1 MEPLEHFI
9 RKLPLSQHFIIN
21 GLLYTYACLSHA
33 IPPEKRPPWD
43 DMSWTSRLLS
53 FSRDERVILASIGLA
68 TFGLVSSMITALTF
82 IRDDNEIPPSEPKT
96 QYITQDT
103 EDSLQLDTLEKLLDH
118 PNFSIKE
125 IAIKILCDRAAN
137 DPEVIKYIWF
147 GITRPEYEE
156 RMNSLRTLAV
166 LTSQTGKKLKGH
178 HIEPRAHSHH
188 R

>member
-1 MEPLEHFI
+1 
-9 RKLPLSQHFIIN
+9 
-21 GLLYTYACLSHA
+21 
-33 IPPEKRPPWD
+33 
-43 DMSWTSRLLS
+43 MSWTSRLLS
-53 FSRDERVILASIGLA
+53 FSRDERIILVTVGLA

-166 LTSQTGKKLKGH
+166 LTSQTGKKTRGR
-178 HIEPRAHSHH
+178 HIEPRAYSH